1 MNIIIY
7 LIIILFVFYVLNTF
21 HKIERFSNYEVFP
34 TNEVLE
40 PIPKVIIST
49 YYDKNKIPQ
58 KVFKNIKKYAYDYQ
72 YIVFDD
78 SQIITFLKKYYPSN
92 VLNTFHELD
101 KGAHKADLF
110 RYCYLY
116 IYGGIYLDIKT
127 ELIEPIQKT
136 FDKPYTNFYTVL
148 SLHKPTIYQGII
160 ASAPKNPIFLQ
171 LIDHIVNVK
180 KPVKRYFEF
189 TVDFYKKLRNYYNF
203 YEFNN
208 QFYLDENNSQNQ
220 YQLQSKKFNLY
231 LFKEICS
238 KKSEDC
244 CDGLDKYKLC
254 CYVYDEKKK
263 VIKTRYAD
271 YPWN

>member
-7 LIIILFVFYVLNTF
+7 LIIILLIFYVLNRF
-21 HKIERFSNYEVFP
+21 DKIEGFSN
-34 TNEVLE
+34 NEILE

-58 KVFKNIKKYAYDYQ
+58 KVFENIKKYAHDYQ

-78 SQIITFLKKYYPSN
+78 NQIITFLKKYYPPN
-92 VLNTFHELD
+92 VLNAFHELH

-127 ELIEPIQKT
+127 QLIEPIEKT
-136 FDKPYTNFYTVL
+136 FNKPYTNFYTVL

-160 ASAPKNPIFLQ
+160 ACAPKNPIFLQ

-189 TVDFYKKLRNYYNF
+189 TADFYKKLRNYYNF

-208 QFYLDENNSQNQ
+208 QFYLDNNQNKTKNNSQ
-220 YQLQSKKFNLY
+220 KRKFNLY
-231 LFKEICS
+231 LFKEVCS
-238 KKSEDC
+238 KNSEDC

-254 CYVYDEKKK
+254 CYVYDNNSR